1 MPDSD
6 SLLVMRNMTIS
17 PLQSIGRTV
26 QILLVAGYLTLPA
39 TTIAADGSDNFKAF
53 VGARIIDGT
62 GKPAMEKATIL
73 VKNGRIAAVGR
84 SVKVPAGTQQIDV
97 SGKTIIPG
105 LINAHGHVNDISQL
119 GLYARYGVTTVL
131 SLGGDKEIQFRDQT
145 RSEQQTPAVSRAR
158 LFIAGPIPVS
168 KTAADA
174 RQAVDGLAAAKTDI
188 VKFRLDDN
196 LGRGTKMAPEVYTA
210 IIDEAHQKGMRVAAH
225 IVTLADAKA
234 VLRAGADYIA
244 HSVRDEEMDGEV
256 IALLK
261 KNKAFYSP
269 TLMRELSTFVYGD
282 KPAFLKDPFLL
293 KDGNK
298 AEMAKA
304 QEPAFQET
312 MRNDKTGMWYKEH
325 LPVAMRNLKKAED
338 AGIPVAMGT
347 DTGPAYRFQGYF
359 EHLELEYM
367 TKAGLTPMQA
377 LVASTSTAARC
388 LKAADQIG
396 SLEAGKWADFAV
408 LGANPLDDIRNT
420 QKLDSVWIAGNLVP
434 AK

>member
-6 SLLVMRNMTIS
+6 SLLVMRITNTS
-17 PLQSIGRTV
+17 PLHTV
-26 QILLVAGYLTLPA
+26 QILLLAGCLAVPGPA
-39 TTIAADGSDNFKAF
+39 VAADGADNIKAF

-62 GKPAMEKATIL
+62 GKPAAEKATLL

-97 SGKTIIPG
+97 SGKTMIPG
-105 LINAHGHVNDISQL
+105 LINAHGHVNDMSQL
-119 GLYARYGVTTVL
+119 GLYARYGVTTVF

-145 RSEQQTPAVSRAR
+145 RNEQQTPALARAR

-168 KTAADA
+168 KTPEDA
-174 RQAVDGLAAAKTDI
+174 RKAVDALAEAKTDI

-196 LGRGTKMAPEVYTA
+196 LGRGTKMAPEVYAA
-210 IIDEAHQKGMRVAAH
+210 IIDEAHKKGMRIAAH

-234 VLRAGADYIA
+234 VLRLGADYIA
-244 HSVRDEEMDGEV
+244 HSVRDQEVDEET

-261 KNKAFYSP
+261 RNGAFYSP
-269 TLMRELSTFVYGD
+269 TLMRELSTYIYGE
-282 KPAFLKDPFLL
+282 KPAFLSDPFLL
-293 KDGNK
+293 RDGNQ

-304 QEPAFQET
+304 QDPAFQES
-312 MRNDKTGMWYKEH
+312 MRNDKSGEWYKEH
-325 LPVAMRNLKKAED
+325 LPVAMRNLKKVED
-338 AGIPVAMGT
+338 AGVPVAMGT

-367 TKAGLTPMQA
+367 TKSGLTPMQA
-377 LVASTSTAARC
+377 LVAATSTAARC

-420 QKLDSVWIAGNLVP
+420 QKLESVWIAGNLVP
-434 AK
+434 AR